1 LTAPGVVHYQ
11 AAIRNGVTGSLV
23 VLTAIALALRLA
35 HVANVAAYERAHVVS
50 GLDRWLDME
59 IADAVAG
66 GDVLGGPLA
75 PYDSAPAY
83 GVLLGLAYRVFG
95 RGSAGPL
102 VVQALLGAAVPLL
115 LYAAGR
121 RLASARVGLAAAAL
135 GAVYAP
141 AVFYEGLTVKF
152 ALVPFAFAALLSA
165 LAADVPVAAG
175 AAIAFAVALRPN
187 AIVALPIGLA
197 WIATRSKARP
207 PTRTI
212 LLFALG
218 LVAVAAPLALRRS
231 LAAERG
237 DAASLWGIHFYVGS
251 QPRGDGGYAQVVG
264 VTDDVFG
271 HVDDARAVAEAS
283 RGRPLTPGEVS
294 RYWFGRGIDEITRD
308 PAGYVRLLGRK
319 VRRIVAPEEEND
331 FGDEWADYVAR
342 SAALRA
348 GIGFGTVAP
357 LAVLG
362 LVLAVARRS
371 ALLWSAALAGAYV
384 VTLLVFFVTGR
395 YRLPLVPPLLL
406 LAGAGLVWLTDL
418 WATRRPVAIAAAAV
432 LVVGAVV
439 LGVSAGDVAR
449 LSVLIAASVVVLPP
463 LTGRG

>member
-11 AAIRNGVTGSLV
+11 AAIRNGATGFLV

-35 HVANVAAYERAHVVS
+35 HVANVAAYERAHVVP

-95 RGSAGPL
+95 RESAGPL
-102 VVQALLGAAVPLL
+102 VVQALLGAMVPLL

-121 RLASARVGLAAAAL
+121 RLGSARVGLAAAAL
-135 GAVYAP
+135 GAVYVP
-141 AVFYEGLTVKF
+141 AIFYEGLTVKF
-152 ALVPFAFAALLSA
+152 ALVPFAFAALLWA
-165 LAADVPVAAG
+165 LAAGAAVAAG
-175 AAIAFAVALRPN
+175 AATAFAVALRPN
-187 AIVALPIGLA
+187 AIVALPLGLV
-197 WIATRSKARP
+197 WIASRSEARSA
-207 PTRTI
+207 TKTI
-212 LLFALG
+212 LLFAIG
-218 LVAVAAPLALRRS
+218 LVVVAAPLALRRS

-251 QPRGDGGYAQVVG
+251 QPRGDGGYTQVVG
-264 VTDDVFG
+264 VSDDVFG

-308 PAGYVRLLGRK
+308 PGGYVRLLGRK
-319 VRRIVAPEEEND
+319 VRRIVAPGEEND
-331 FGDEWADYVAR
+331 FGDEWAEYAAR

-357 LAVLG
+357 LAALG
-362 LVLAVARRS
+362 LLIAVARRS
-371 ALLWSAALAGAYV
+371 ALLWSAALAAAYV
-384 VTLLVFFVTGR
+384 VTLLLFFVTGR
-395 YRLPLVPPLLL
+395 YRLPLVPPFLL
-406 LAGAGLVWLTDL
+406 LAGAGLVWLADV
-418 WATRRPVAIAAAAV
+418 WRTRRPVALAVAAV
-432 LVVGAVV
+432 LVAGAAAI
-439 LGVSAGDVAR
+439 GVPGGDVAR
-449 LSVLIAASVVVLPP
+449 LAILAVAAVVLLPP
-463 LTGRG
+463 VTAGE

>member
-1 LTAPGVVHYQ
+1 MTAF
-11 AAIRNGVTGSLV
+11 LV

-35 HVANVAAYERAHVVS
+35 HVANVAAYERANVVP

-95 RGSAGPL
+95 RGSAAPL
-102 VVQALLGAAVPLL
+102 VVQALLGAGVPLL

-141 AVFYEGLTVKF
+141 AIFYEGLSVKF
-152 ALVPFAFAALLSA
+152 ALVPFAFAVLLAA
-165 LAADVPVAAG
+165 LATGAAVAAG

-187 AIVALPIGLA
+187 AIVALPLGLV
-197 WIATRSKARP
+197 WIASRSETRAA
-207 PTRTI
+207 TRTI

-251 QPRGDGGYAQVVG
+251 QPRGDGGYTLVVG

-283 RGRPLTPGEVS
+283 RGRSLTPGEVS

-319 VRRIVAPEEEND
+319 VRRIVAPAEEND
-331 FGDEWADYVAR
+331 FGDEWAEYAAR
-342 SAALRA
+342 SAPLRA

-357 LAVLG
+357 LAALG
-362 LVLAVARRS
+362 LLLAVARRS
-371 ALLWSAALAGAYV
+371 ALLWSAGLAAAYV
-384 VTLLVFFVTGR
+384 LTLLLFFVTGR

-406 LAGAGLVWLTDL
+406 LAGAGLVWLGDL
-418 WATRRPVAIAAAAV
+418 WAIRRRSALAVGAVLLAASVALGTPAGDVVRLAV
-432 LVVGAVV
+432 LVATAVV
-439 LGVSAGDVAR
+439 LIPR
-449 LSVLIAASVVVLPP
+449 LSA
-463 LTGRG
+463 RQ

>member
-1 LTAPGVVHYQ
+1 LTTPGVVHYQ
-11 AAIRNGVTGSLV
+11 AAIRNGATGFLV

-35 HVANVAAYERAHVVS
+35 HVANVAAYERAHVVP

-95 RGSAGPL
+95 RESAGPL
-102 VVQALLGAAVPLL
+102 VVQALLGAMVPLL

-141 AVFYEGLTVKF
+141 AIFYEGLTVKF
-152 ALVPFAFAALLSA
+152 ALVPFAFAALLWA
-165 LAADVPVAAG
+165 LAAGAAVAAG
-175 AAIAFAVALRPN
+175 AATALAVALRPN
-187 AIVALPIGLA
+187 AIVALPLGLV
-197 WIATRSKARP
+197 WIASRSEARSA
-207 PTRTI
+207 TRTI
-212 LLFALG
+212 LLFAMG
-218 LVAVAAPLALRRS
+218 LVVVAAPLALRRS
-231 LAAERG
+231 LSAERG

-264 VTDDVFG
+264 VSDDVFG

-308 PAGYVRLLGRK
+308 PTAYVRLLGRK
-319 VRRIVAPEEEND
+319 VRRIVAPGEEND
-331 FGDEWADYVAR
+331 FGDEWAEYAAR

-357 LAVLG
+357 LAALG
-362 LVLAVARRS
+362 LLIAVTRRS
-371 ALLWSAALAGAYV
+371 ALLWSAALAAAYV
-384 VTLLVFFVTGR
+384 VTLLLFFVTGR
-395 YRLPLVPPLLL
+395 YRLPLVPPFLL
-406 LAGAGLVWLTDL
+406 LAGAGLVWLADL
-418 WATRRPVAIAAAAV
+418 WTTRRPVALAVAAV
-432 LVVGAVV
+432 LVAGAAALGVPASDLVRLTILAVAAVV
-439 LGVSAGDVAR
+439 LV
-449 LSVLIAASVVVLPP
+449 PP
-463 LTGRG
+463 VRAPG